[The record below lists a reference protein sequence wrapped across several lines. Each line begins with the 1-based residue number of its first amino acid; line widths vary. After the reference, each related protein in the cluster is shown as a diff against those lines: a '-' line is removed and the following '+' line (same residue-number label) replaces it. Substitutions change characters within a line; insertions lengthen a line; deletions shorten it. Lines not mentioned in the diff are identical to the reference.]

1 MKKSTLSYLH
11 ERFLSPANIAPID
24 DTEDQDKAT
33 RFYESVPDE
42 EEIHKQAKD
51 ALYNIPDEESD
62 DYQERESKLNPDLQG
77 WNPGGTTFAKYTDD
91 QSMHHNMFEKMGF
104 RKDGGANT
112 DNPNHTKHKYSLGV
126 EQKAGSSIAGVH
138 TELTKKGYDFSDGG
152 DGTSGFWSKGRHKI
166 SVFRDRS
173 KGTAT
178 LIHRQPKQHPDAYNP
193 LIPTQAAIYPESKY
207 SWYEYQATKGTSIE
221 SSRKT
226 LQLKK
231 GSLFGVRDASSKKN
245 VMRLIAKDLGPTHVF
260 STTQAQHEKL
270 VKASKSVRT
279 PKMSVAAS
287 LPIPTEASSFLVEAA
302 PKKYQQIMDTM
313 LGIFRK
319 AKMPIEAR
327 DPIRISPAS
336 RNAGLLVTITSQ
348 HTDITFKRMMAL
360 RAYLTHHFKAVDLK
374 VSPGAVGSKMSLTY
388 FVTVKYVKKDGD
400 GKQKFLTPRG
410 AKVSEKKPAAPVK
423 SKKYKHLT
431 PLPLKKF
438 SKKKLQKKLKS
449 HSSLLDSAVA
459 RVEAYANKQFGMFES
474 LSGKPLHLVSDKRMA
489 LGFDSEL
496 DARTG
501 VMEWCGEKANKQ
513 DHASMRKYPDKIY
526 VYVDPADDKK
536 DPGWLA
542 R

>member
-193 LIPTQAAIYPESKY
+193 LIPTQAAIYPESK
-207 SWYEYQATKGTSIE
+207 
-221 SSRKT
+221 
-226 LQLKK
+226 
-231 GSLFGVRDASSKKN
+231 
-245 VMRLIAKDLGPTHVF
+245 
-260 STTQAQHEKL
+260 
-270 VKASKSVRT
+270 
-279 PKMSVAAS
+279 
-287 LPIPTEASSFLVEAA
+287 
-302 PKKYQQIMDTM
+302 
-313 LGIFRK
+313 
-319 AKMPIEAR
+319 
-327 DPIRISPAS
+327 
-336 RNAGLLVTITSQ
+336 
-348 HTDITFKRMMAL
+348 
-360 RAYLTHHFKAVDLK
+360 
-374 VSPGAVGSKMSLTY
+374 
-388 FVTVKYVKKDGD
+388 
-400 GKQKFLTPRG
+400 
-410 AKVSEKKPAAPVK
+410 
-423 SKKYKHLT
+423 
-431 PLPLKKF
+431 
-438 SKKKLQKKLKS
+438 
-449 HSSLLDSAVA
+449 
-459 RVEAYANKQFGMFES
+459 
-474 LSGKPLHLVSDKRMA
+474 
-489 LGFDSEL
+489 
-496 DARTG
+496 
-501 VMEWCGEKANKQ
+501 
-513 DHASMRKYPDKIY
+513 
-526 VYVDPADDKK
+526 
-536 DPGWLA
+536 
-542 R
+542 